1 MSRALNRTPHAF
13 ISLTKTFFYI
23 KMAKHYIY
31 LQRGVVYH
39 KKVVKQ
45 AELSPGLIFWQIKK
59 GRASFI
65 IQSSRQ
71 YLKLVFIS
79 NF

>member
-1 MSRALNRTPHAF
+1 
-13 ISLTKTFFYI
+13 
-23 KMAKHYIY
+23 MAKHYIY

-45 AELSPGLIFWQIKK
+45 AELSPGLIFFCQIKK

-71 YLKLVFIS
+71 YLKLVFICI
-79 NF
+79 F